1 MTDPRRWLDPESDA
15 RTFEREALELAKPV
29 RIPLGSQDRVWQRVA
44 LLTQVTPGADP
55 SATGA
60 GAGSGGVAP
69 AAASASG
76 LGAIKVFVAGAV
88 GGFALAGGGYVA
100 LVEDAPHAPSPPVVL
115 ASAPRVEQRAP
126 VAPPSAPEERALE
139 PAERSPLEVAPL
151 PRRVAAPSLSSA
163 LPAPVS
169 RRTEAFDAP
178 SVTSTPSPNESQLKE
193 EVALIREARARLR
206 AGDLGGAFA
215 TLETA
220 RTRFP
225 HAVLEEEREA
235 LTIELLSRSGRAESA
250 RERARA
256 FLVRF
261 PESSLRQR
269 MLELSGEK

>member
-1 MTDPRRWLDPESDA
+1 V
-15 RTFEREALELAKPV
+15 FV
-29 RIPLGSQDRVWQRVA
+29 
-44 LLTQVTPGADP
+44 
-55 SATGA
+55 TGA
-60 GAGSGGVAP
+60 VA
-69 AAASASG
+69 
-76 LGAIKVFVAGAV
+76 
-88 GGFALAGGGYVA
+88 GFALAGGGYVT
-100 LVEDAPHAPSPPVVL
+100 LIEDAPRAPSRPAVS
-115 ASAPRVEQRAP
+115 ASAPHVEQRAP
-126 VAPPSAPEERALE
+126 AAPPSAPEERALE
-139 PAERSPLEVAPL
+139 PAERAPLEVAPV
-151 PRRVAAPSLSSA
+151 PRKVAAPSPASA
-163 LPAPVS
+163 LPAPVE
-169 RRTEAFDAP
+169 RRSEAFGSP
-178 SVTSTPSPNESQLKE
+178 ITSTPAPNDSQLKE